1 MIKNDPKII
10 QQRTKNDFKMGQN
23 VPKRSKN
30 GLKII
35 QKLSTGGQKWL
46 KWSKNG
52 RNWSKN
58 GTKMF
63 Q

>member
-1 MIKNDPKII
+1 MD
-10 QQRTKNDFKMGQN
+10 KNDFKMDQN
-23 VPKRSKN
+23 GPKWSKN

>member
-1 MIKNDPKII
+1 MDQKGPIW
-10 QQRTKNDFKMGQN
+10 
-23 VPKRSKN
+23 SKN

-58 GTKMF
+58 DKKNVSTMVKNGLEWSKNGLKRF
-63 Q
+63 

>member
-1 MIKNDPKII
+1 MDKNY
-10 QQRTKNDFKMGQN
+10 FKMDQN
-23 VPKRSKN
+23 GPKWSKN